1 MLFLSPIKDYWFNR
15 HYEEFSMAKKKKITE
30 EERRR
35 FERFNL
41 KCRVRYQVTI
51 EGNMSD
57 LNIGESKNISQGGLL
72 LNTNWPL
79 PVMSTVSIELD
90 TTLVEQYIKLN
101 NIKNYIEIEN
111 CPSDIVRI
119 FGTVVH
125 CKKVDDGS
133 YDVGIHLVN
142 K

>member
-1 MLFLSPIKDYWFNR
+1 MKG
-15 HYEEFSMAKKKKITE
+15 KKCVQSTD
-30 EERRR
+30 ERRR

-41 KCRVRYQVTI
+41 KCRVRYQVTL
-51 EGNMSD
+51 EGNLSD
-57 LNIGESKNISQGGLL
+57 LNIGESKNISQAGIL

-79 PVMSTVSIELD
+79 PLTSTVAIELD
-90 TTLVEQYIKLN
+90 TQLVDKYIKLN
-101 NIKNYIEIEN
+101 NMQNYIEIEN

-125 CKKVDDGS
+125 CKKVSDGS
-133 YDVGIHLVN
+133 YDVGVHLVN

>member
-1 MLFLSPIKDYWFNR
+1 MSK
-15 HYEEFSMAKKKKITE
+15 EEPRSGK
-30 EERRR
+30 ERRR

-41 KCRVRYQVTI
+41 RCRVRYQVTL

-57 LNIGESKNISQGGLL
+57 LNIGESKNISQAGLL

-79 PVMSTVSIELD
+79 PLMSTVAVELD
-90 TTLVEQYIKLN
+90 AEAVQKYIKFD
-101 NIKNYIEIEN
+101 KMQNYIEIEN

-119 FGTVVH
+119 FGTVIH
-125 CKKVDDGS
+125 CQETDDGS

>member
-1 MLFLSPIKDYWFNR
+1 MAKDKKNEKERRQFNR
-15 HYEEFSMAKKKKITE
+15 FH
-30 EERRR
+30 
-35 FERFNL
+35 L
-41 KCRVRYQVTI
+41 KCRVRYQVTL

-57 LNIGESKNISQGGLL
+57 LTIGKSKNISQAGML

-79 PVMSTVSIELD
+79 PIMSTVAIELD
-90 TTLVEQYIKLN
+90 SRLAQNYIKIN
-101 NIKNYIEIEN
+101 KIQNYIAIEN

-125 CKKVDDGS
+125 CTKIDDSS